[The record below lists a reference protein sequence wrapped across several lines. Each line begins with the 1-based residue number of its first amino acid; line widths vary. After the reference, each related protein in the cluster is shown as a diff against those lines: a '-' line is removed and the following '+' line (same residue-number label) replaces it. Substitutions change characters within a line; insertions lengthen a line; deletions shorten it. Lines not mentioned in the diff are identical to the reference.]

1 MLTAIAIK
9 LLWVALGAV
18 LLGVVVYLLLRAITI
33 WFPSALDGPITN
45 TIWIVYA
52 ILVVL
57 AILYAL
63 EGGPAGAVRP
73 F

>member
-18 LLGVVVYLLLRAITI
+18 LLGIVVYLLIRAITI
-33 WFPSALDGPITN
+33 WFPNAIDGPIAN

-63 EGGPAGAVRP
+63 EGGSAGAVRP